1 LTRLA
6 LAANARVVAVDYR
19 LAPRYPFP
27 AAIEDCESAYRALL
41 ASGESPDRL
50 IVGGDSAGG
59 GLALALLQRLRDA
72 GLGMPCAAFLISPWV
87 DLTCS
92 SESIRRHASY
102 DYLPVSGLP
111 VAAKHYLGE
120 TDARHPLVS
129 ATFADL
135 HGLPPLLVH
144 IGGAELF
151 HDEDRAFVTRARAAG
166 VDVTEHVA
174 DGMIHVWHLFA
185 ALFPESRLAIA
196 AIGAY
201 VRDHTLQAQE
211 ATSAGT
217 ETVALPLSPGT

>member
-1 LTRLA
+1 
-6 LAANARVVAVDYR
+6 
-19 LAPRYPFP
+19 
-27 AAIEDCESAYRALL
+27 
-41 ASGESPDRL
+41 
-50 IVGGDSAGG
+50 
-59 GLALALLQRLRDA
+59 
-72 GLGMPCAAFLISPWV
+72 
-87 DLTCS
+87 
-92 SESIRRHASY
+92 
-102 DYLPVSGLP
+102 

-211 ATSAGT
+211 ATNAGT